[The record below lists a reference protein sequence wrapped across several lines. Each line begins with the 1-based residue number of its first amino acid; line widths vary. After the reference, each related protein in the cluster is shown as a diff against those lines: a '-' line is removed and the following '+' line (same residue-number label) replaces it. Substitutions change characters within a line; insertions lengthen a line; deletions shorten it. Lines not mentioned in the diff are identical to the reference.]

1 MTVPVPPD
9 PKVVRTSTCEIS
21 YREVGEG
28 PALVVFHGGGPGASG
43 WGNFGAN
50 VADFSD
56 RYRVIVPDLPGWGG
70 SRVVDDVG
78 TWPEVVIDAIAEF
91 LAAIGVSRAHLLGNS
106 AGGGVA
112 LQLAIR
118 HPALVDK
125 LVLMAPW
132 LGDVCTPVYS
142 AQPLEGTGHL
152 MHYYDTEPDEDRMR
166 ALVET
171 FVFDAD
177 APGLDAVIEAR
188 FAASTAPGARDG
200 YLHAMHTWWDVPNAR
215 EDVAALPN
223 ETLLVWGKNDRFCAM
238 EDAFQYLNLLAR
250 SHLVVLGGCGH
261 WVQVEKPVEFARFV
275 GAFLAD
281 GPVR

>member
-1 MTVPVPPD
+1 MKESSMTVSPD
-9 PKVVRTSTCEIS
+9 PQVVRTSKCEIS

-28 PALVVFHGGGPGASG
+28 PAFVTFHGGGPGASG
-43 WGNFGAN
+43 WGNFGSN

-70 SRVVDDVG
+70 SRVIDDDG

-91 LAAIGVSRAHLLGNS
+91 LQEIGVSSAHLLGNS

-112 LQLAIR
+112 LQIAIR
-118 HPALVDK
+118 YPDLVDK

-142 AQPLEGTGHL
+142 SQPLEGTKHL
-152 MHYYDTEPDEDRMR
+152 MHYYDIEPDKDRMR

-171 FVFDAD
+171 FVFDAND
-177 APGLDAVIEAR
+177 PTLEAVIDAR

-200 YLHAMHTWWDVPNAR
+200 YMHAMHTWWDIPNAR
-215 EDVAALPN
+215 EDVRSIDK
-223 ETLLVWGKNDRFCAM
+223 ETLLVWGKNDRFCSM
-238 EDAFQYLNLLAR
+238 DDAFQYLNLIAR
-250 SHLVVLGGCGH
+250 SRLVVFGECGH
-261 WVQVEKPVEFARFV
+261 WAQAEKPDEFARFV

-281 GPVR
+281 